1 MIQKI
6 KTYLATSTRI
16 KKISDAVF
24 IVAVTLSAYAMI
36 SAYIAKSKLP
46 EGVCP
51 INDRSELYQVSIG
64 LLITALV
71 LSFFDR
77 RKKEH

>member
-6 KTYLATSTRI
+6 KTYLATSTPI

-24 IVAVTLSAYAMI
+24 IIAISLSGYAVI

-51 INDRSELYQVSIG
+51 INDRSELYQLSIG
-64 LLITALV
+64 LLIVALI

-77 RKKEH
+77 KKKEH

>member
-6 KTYLATSTRI
+6 KSYLSTSTRI

-24 IVAVTLSAYAMI
+24 IIAVTLSAYAVI
-36 SAYIAKSKLP
+36 SAYIAKAKLP

-64 LLITALV
+64 LLIVALV